1 MPTFIVECVYCGIA
15 ANGLD
20 HIIPVS
26 YENNGRKGASYAKE
40 LVVPCCSECNNRLS
54 NFFLPTIAER
64 AEYLIGAYNKKYKKI
79 LKLPT
84 WTKEELKKLGPSLR
98 KTIMAN
104 QKHKELI
111 LEKIT
116 HLADVSTMVNL
127 TPLDVWDMYPDD
139 IFTKFRGFRYVPMND

>member
-1 MPTFIVECVYCGIA
+1 
-15 ANGLD
+15 
-20 HIIPVS
+20 
-26 YENNGRKGASYAKE
+26 
-40 LVVPCCSECNNRLS
+40 
-54 NFFLPTIAER
+54 
-64 AEYLIGAYNKKYKKI
+64 
-79 LKLPT
+79 
-84 WTKEELKKLGPSLR
+84 
-98 KTIMAN
+98 MAN